1 MANIKIILSTID
13 EGSVAR
19 SMARRLVEERL
30 AACVNLVA
38 RVASIYRWQDEV
50 QEEQEVLLVIK
61 TVAEKVDPL
70 QRRLLQLHPYE
81 VPEFIVLDV
90 EEGSEAYFE
99 WLAGQTTG

>member
-1 MANIKIILSTID
+1 
-13 EGSVAR
+13 
-19 SMARRLVEERL
+19 MARRLVEERL
-30 AACVNLVA
+30 VACVNLVA
-38 RVASIYRWQDEV
+38 GVASIYRWQDEI

-70 QRRLLQLHPYE
+70 QRRLLQLHTYE

-90 EEGSEAYFE
+90 EEGSEGYFE